1 MIVFRGFW
9 KLVWVEIKV
18 FAREP
23 LGLVGTVAF
32 PVLIFIVIGRALGPR
47 TNRAGGPSNLLGQEL
62 PIFAAMFIAIGAV
75 LSLVAIISIYREGG
89 ILKRLRATPLR
100 PLTILGAHVFV
111 KLVFTVLTLILFM
124 LAGRRFY
131 PVDLDVHAVSFTAAL
146 LITSLVIFSIGFVI
160 ASMVPTA
167 RFAQPLGTVILYPML
182 ALSGIFVPLSSF
194 PTALRVI
201 GEVLPMSH
209 AVSLLRGTWVGA
221 SWFDHAGD
229 LVVLSSYFVLFSAL
243 SAKVFRWE

>member
-1 MIVFRGFW
+1 MLRGFG

-23 LGLVGTVAF
+23 LGLIGTVAM
-32 PVLIFIVIGRALGPR
+32 PVLVFIVIGRALGSR
-47 TNRAGGPSNLLGQEL
+47 TNRAGGASNLLGQEL

-131 PVDLDVHAVSFTAAL
+131 PVDLDFNAVSFTAAL
-146 LITSLVIFSIGFVI
+146 LISSLVIFSIGFVI
-160 ASMVPTA
+160 ASMIPTA
-167 RFAQPLGTVILYPML
+167 RFAQPLGSIILYPML
-182 ALSGIFVPLSSF
+182 AVSGIFAPLSSF
-194 PTALRVI
+194 PPTLRVI

-209 AVSLLRGTWVGA
+209 AVSLLRGAWAGA
-221 SWFDHAGD
+221 SWFDHTGN
-229 LVVLSSYFVLFSAL
+229 LVVLSLYFVFFSVL
-243 SAKVFRWE
+243 SARVFRWE

>member
-1 MIVFRGFW
+1 MFHGFW

-23 LGLVGTVAF
+23 LGLVGTVAI
-32 PVLIFIVIGRALGPR
+32 PVLVFIVIGRALGPR
-47 TNRAGGPSNLLGQEL
+47 TNRAGGPSNFLGQEL
-62 PIFAAMFIAIGAV
+62 PIFAALFIAIGAV

-111 KLVFTVLTLILFM
+111 KLVFTALTLILFL

-131 PVDLDVHAVSFTAAL
+131 PVDLDVNAVSFTAAL
-146 LITSLVIFSIGFVI
+146 LITSLMIFSIGFVI

-167 RFAQPLGTVILYPML
+167 RFSQPLGTVILYPML
-182 ALSGIFVPLSSF
+182 AISGIFVPLASF
-194 PTALRVI
+194 PPTLRVI

-209 AVSLLRGTWVGA
+209 AVSLLRGTWAGA

-229 LVVLSSYFVLFSAL
+229 LAVLSLYFVLFSAVA
-243 SAKVFRWE
+243 AKVFRWE